1 MAHII
6 IRGVSPDQIR
16 AISKPF
22 VAELANLLQCPSDH
36 ILLEYL
42 DTEELHALRAENGRL
57 KDELQKL
64 RKAMQSTQQ
73 ASSNSYMS
81 SRLRDALRE

>member
-22 VAELANLLQCPSDH
+22 ISELANLLQCPSDH

-42 DTEELHALRAENGRL
+42 DTEELPALRAENGRL

-73 ASSNSYMS
+73 ASSNSHMS